1 MPGRGVVRYA
11 VRPMTRRALVLFVLM
26 ALIWGIPYLFIRI
39 AVTGISPAV
48 LVFAR
53 TAIGAAILLPLAL
66 LHGDVRAVLSRW
78 RWVVAF
84 AAAEIGIPWVLLG
97 SAEERVTSS
106 LAALLIAGVPL
117 VGAVLGVATGS
128 RERIGRRGAAGLLV
142 GLAGVSAIVGVD
154 ADAANVGAILE
165 IGVVVVGYAV
175 GPAILARR
183 LDGAPALGVM
193 SLALALCAIVYA
205 PIAAIQRPAALPPA
219 DVLAS
224 VAILGVVCTALAFVL
239 FGALVAEIGAVRGTV
254 ITYVNPAVA
263 AVLGKLHAAMAPG
276 GRIAVL
282 GPNFRY
288 CAREYFDCADH
299 TVILTHVSAAEHL
312 HAAGFDVTT
321 VVPRFLPYSFRGLL
335 PPSPRLTGTYLRTPA
350 LWRVLGKQFFLVA
363 RK

>member
-263 AVLGKLHAAMAPG
+263 AVLGA
-276 GRIAVL
+276 AVL
-282 GPNFRY
+282 
-288 CAREYFDCADH
+288 REPLTLGMGVGFGL
-299 TVILTHVSAAEHL
+299 VILGSALATSP
-312 HAAGFDVTT
+312 AA
-321 VVPRFLPYSFRGLL
+321 PSPAPL
-335 PPSPRLTGTYLRTPA
+335 PPSPAPLPVTSAIGDPSAAPGRPGPA
-350 LWRVLGKQFFLVA
+350 VDESAV
-363 RK
+363 